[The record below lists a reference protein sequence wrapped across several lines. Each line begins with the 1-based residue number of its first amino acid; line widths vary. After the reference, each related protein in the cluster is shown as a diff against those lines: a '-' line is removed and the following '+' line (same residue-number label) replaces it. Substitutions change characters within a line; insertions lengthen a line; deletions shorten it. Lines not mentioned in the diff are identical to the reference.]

1 MLKTLDL
8 MFLGAPGSGKGTQ
21 AKILGERFNLK
32 HIASGD
38 LFRENLKNETEL
50 GQLAKSYM
58 ERGDLV
64 PDDVTIAML
73 KERLS
78 RPDVQKGFMLDG
90 FPRTIAQAEALD
102 TMMTAMKRQ
111 LAAVLYL
118 NVPDDVIVER
128 LSGRLI
134 CRKCQTPFHQK
145 FNPPAQEGVCDACG
159 GELYQRDDDKP
170 ETVRARLEVYHAQ
183 TEPLVDFYRN
193 KDILLEIN
201 GIGSFAEIT
210 QRLAAAVQKLG

>member
-1 MLKTLDL
+1 MAKTLDL

-32 HIASGD
+32 HVASGD

-50 GQLAKSYM
+50 GKLAKSYM

-73 KERLS
+73 KDRLS
-78 RPDVQKGFMLDG
+78 RPDVQTGFMLDG
-90 FPRTIAQAEALD
+90 FPRTIAQAEALGV
-102 TMMTAMKRQ
+102 MMAEMERHI
-111 LAAVLYL
+111 AAVLYL

-134 CRKCQTPFHQK
+134 CRNCQNPFHLT
-145 FNPPAQEGVCDACG
+145 FNPPGKEGICDVCG

-170 ETVRARLEVYHAQ
+170 ETVRSRLKIYHIQ
-183 TEPLVDFYRN
+183 TKPLVDYYSE
-193 KDILLEIN
+193 KGALVEID
-201 GIGSFAEIT
+201 GAGGFSEIT
-210 QRLAAAVQKLG
+210 ERLIEAVQQL

>member
-1 MLKTLDL
+1 MSKTLDL

-21 AKILGERFNLK
+21 AKIIGERFNLK

-50 GQLAKSYM
+50 GNLAKSYM

-78 RPDVQKGFMLDG
+78 RPDTQRGFILDG
-90 FPRTIAQAEALD
+90 FPRTIAQAEALAA
-102 TMMTAMKRQ
+102 MMGEMKRQ

-118 NVPDDVIVER
+118 NVPDDLIVER

-134 CRKCQTPFHQK
+134 CRNCQTPFHRK

-170 ETVRARLEVYHAQ
+170 ETVRSRLEVYHTQ
-183 TEPLVDFYRN
+183 TEPLVDFYRQTGA
-193 KDILLEIN
+193 LLEID
-201 GIGSFAEIT
+201 GVGSFSEIT
-210 QRLAAAVQKLG
+210 DRLAEAVQKL